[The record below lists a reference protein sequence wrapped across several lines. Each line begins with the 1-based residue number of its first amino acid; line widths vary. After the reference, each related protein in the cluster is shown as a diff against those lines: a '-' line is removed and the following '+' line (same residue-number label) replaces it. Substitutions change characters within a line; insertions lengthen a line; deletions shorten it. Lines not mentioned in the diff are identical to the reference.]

1 MCKTRKWSP
10 RHRDHGLNEAH
21 DDKQNTSDD
30 EEEEQEV
37 LKRLLS
43 RPSPG
48 SPLDM
53 NQLFPAATTTTVPT
67 DAQLNR
73 NNSSRSCVRNCRNEK
88 KSISE
93 NIIPPASYAACLS
106 HEMNDVKTAKT
117 AASFVPS
124 SQVSFATSF
133 PSFRQHQENIP
144 NILLNETTASLP
156 YQHKTSFS
164 VANNPDGQANFFP
177 YDPETSSTLPFTRAG
192 SWLDGMSG
200 TGLLQQQ
207 QLDRLSKMMGVSPS
221 DIDKYSRVVFPVC
234 FICFNLMY
242 WIIYTHI
249 SESTVSDLVPY
260 ES

>member
-1 MCKTRKWSP
+1 M
-10 RHRDHGLNEAH
+10 
-21 DDKQNTSDD
+21 
-30 EEEEQEV
+30 

-48 SPLDM
+48 SPLDT
-53 NQLFPAATTTTVPT
+53 NQLFPADTSTVPSS

-73 NNSSRSCVRNCRNEK
+73 NNSSRSCVRNYRNEK

-93 NIIPPASYAACLS
+93 NMIHVPPASYAACLS
-106 HEMNDVKTAKT
+106 HDMNDVKTAKT

-133 PSFRQHQENIP
+133 PSFRQQHQE
-144 NILLNETTASLP
+144 NILLNETATSLP
-156 YQHKTSFS
+156 YHHKTSFS

-192 SWLDGMSG
+192 SWFDQMSA